1 MMTGML
7 NSKQRSRE
15 IVRVLRLAGQ
25 AMGLNLCLHDC
36 LRRVQEVPQ
45 PWRHHRA
52 AFCRRNKAHDHPRC
66 RAFDGDEVHRA
77 LSGLPDGR
85 IHECPFGVTEL
96 AVPVMDGGLLVGI
109 LFAGPCW
116 QGRAPPPDPAMVV
129 PPDRQW
135 LESRLMLL
143 RGVAR
148 LLGDLMRLDKE
159 FLAGDRRLRITQYL
173 QAHMADPIHLSDL
186 ARHISLSPSRTRH
199 AIREIFSLSFLDLV
213 RSIKLQMGAHLLRM
227 TDLPVGEIAARVGY
241 KDQSYFTRLF
251 TRRLAKTPRA
261 FRRELRN

>member
-1 MMTGML
+1 MKAGML
-7 NSKQRSRE
+7 SGKQRAAE

-25 AMGLNLCLHDC
+25 AMGLKLCLHDC

-52 AFCRRNKAHDHPRC
+52 AICRRSKARDEQRC

-77 LSGLPDGR
+77 LSGLPEGR
-85 IHECPFGVTEL
+85 IHECPLGVTEL
-96 AVPVMDGGLLVGI
+96 AVPVMDGGLLVGV

-116 QGRAPPPDPAMVV
+116 CRRTPPPAPGMVV
-129 PPDRQW
+129 LPDRQW
-135 LESRLMLL
+135 LASRLLLL

-148 LLGDLMRLDKE
+148 LLSDQMRLEGDY
-159 FLAGDRRLRITQYL
+159 LPGDRRLKITQYL
-173 QAHMADPIHLSDL
+173 QAHIDRPIRLNDL

-199 AIREIFSLSFLDLV
+199 AIREIFSLSFLELV

-241 KDQSYFTRLF
+241 QDQSYFARLF
-251 TRRLAKTPRA
+251 ARRLAVTPRA
-261 FRRELRN
+261 FRREQRS